1 MTDPLAAYH
10 RRVSEFRLGDR
21 GRGVAEIRSKLTG
34 LGFLDGSSAVLE
46 PDGFDAAL
54 DRAVRGFQQARGL
67 RADGVVGPETYR
79 CLDEAH
85 WRFGDRVLTY
95 TVNRPIVGDDVATL
109 QQRLLELGFD
119 PGRCDGIFGPAT
131 DAALREF
138 QRNVGLTAD
147 GTLGPGTLRA
157 LEQLR
162 RTVTGGS
169 PSEQREEERLR
180 RNGQTLTGR
189 TIVLDPG
196 HGGADEGVS
205 GNGLFESEITYDL
218 ASRIEGRLGAL
229 GVTTYLTRNQEAHPT
244 DAERAQFANDVGAQV
259 FVSLHHDAISNS
271 SASGVAC
278 YFYGSSMPGR
288 ASRSAVGERLAE
300 LIVREV
306 ASRTDLVDC
315 RTHPKSWEL
324 LRLTR
329 MPAVRVEPGYLS
341 SPSDAARLATGEFRD
356 ALAEAV
362 VAALQRLYLPEHLD
376 VPTGQ
381 FRIAAL
387 AG

>member
-1 MTDPLAAYH
+1 VADI
-10 RRVSEFRLGDR
+10 RRGDR
-21 GRGVAEIRSKLTG
+21 GADVAEIRSKLIG
-34 LGFLDGSSAVLE
+34 LGLLDEAPEADL
-46 PDGFDAAL
+46 FDDAT

-67 RADGVVGPETYR
+67 RVDGIVGPETYR

-85 WRFGDRVLTY
+85 WRFGDRVLSF
-95 TVNRPIVGDDVATL
+95 TVNRPFVGDDVAVL

-119 PGRCDGIFGPAT
+119 PGRCDGIFGAGT

-138 QRNVGLTAD
+138 QRNVGLRTD

-169 PSEQREEERLR
+169 PSDRREEERLR
-180 RNGQTLTGR
+180 RSGQTLTGR

-196 HGGADEGVS
+196 HGGDDDGAS
-205 GNGLFESEITYDL
+205 GHGLVEAELTFDL
-218 ASRIEGRLGAL
+218 AARIEGRLGAL
-229 GVTTYLTRNQEAHPT
+229 GVTTYLTRSADTHANET
-244 DAERAQFANDVGAQV
+244 ERARFANDVGAAAV
-259 FVSLHHDAISNS
+259 VSLHHDAVGSPE
-271 SASGVAC
+271 ASGVAC
-278 YFYGSSMPGR
+278 YFYG
-288 ASRSAVGERLAE
+288 ASRPEQSGHSLVGERLAD

-306 ASRTDLVDC
+306 SSRTDLLDC

-329 MPAVRVEPGYLS
+329 MPAVRLEAGYLS
-341 SPSDAARLATGEFRD
+341 SPTDAARLATTEFRD

-376 VPTGQ
+376 IPTGQ
-381 FRIAAL
+381 FRLSAM

>member
-1 MTDPLAAYH
+1 M
-10 RRVSEFRLGDR
+10 GDR
-21 GRGVAEIRSKLTG
+21 GSGVSEIRSKLAG
-34 LGFLDGSSAVLE
+34 LGLLDAAPGE
-46 PDGFDAAL
+46 EFDASL

-67 RADGVVGPETYR
+67 RVDGVVGPETYR

-109 QQRLLELGFD
+109 QQRLLDLGFD

-138 QRNVGLTAD
+138 QRNVGLSAD

-157 LEQLR
+157 LDQLR

-169 PSEQREEERLR
+169 PSERREEERMR
-180 RNGQTLTGR
+180 RSGPSVTGR

-196 HGGADEGVS
+196 HGGPDEGVS
-205 GNGLFESEITYDL
+205 GNGLFESEIAFDL

-229 GVTTYLTRNQEAHPT
+229 GVTTYLTRSADSSPT
-244 DAERAQFANDVGAQV
+244 DAERAAFANDVGAQV
-259 FVSLHHDAISNS
+259 VVSLHHDALKSPA
-271 SASGVAC
+271 ASGVAC
-278 YFYGSSMPGR
+278 FFYGSSSPGR
-288 ASRSAVGERLAE
+288 MSRSVVGERLAD

-315 RTHPKSWEL
+315 RHHPKSWEL
-324 LRLTR
+324 LRLTK
-329 MPAVRVEPGYLS
+329 MPAVRLEAGYVS
-341 SPSDAARLATGEFRD
+341 SPGDAARLANGEFRD

-381 FRIAAL
+381 FRLAAMAEAK

>member
-1 MTDPLAAYH
+1 M
-10 RRVSEFRLGDR
+10 VEIRLGDS
-21 GRGVAEIRSKLTG
+21 GDSVVEIRAKLTG
-34 LGFLDGSSAVLE
+34 LELLADQPGCDV
-46 PDGFDAAL
+46 FDAAT

-67 RADGVVGPETYR
+67 RVDGIVGPETYR

-85 WRFGDRVLTY
+85 WRFGDRVLSY
-95 TVNRPIVGDDVATL
+95 TVNRPFVGDDVAVL

-138 QRNVGLTAD
+138 QRNVGLRSD

-157 LEQLR
+157 LEQLQ

-169 PSEQREEERLR
+169 PSERREEERLR
-180 RNGQTLTGR
+180 RSGQNLTGR

-196 HGGADEGVS
+196 HGGGE
-205 GNGLFESEITYDL
+205 NGLVGHGLNEAELAFDL
-218 ASRIEGRLGAL
+218 ATRIEGRLGAL
-229 GVTTYLTRNQEAHPT
+229 GVTTYLTRSADTNPSEA
-244 DAERAQFANDVGAQV
+244 DRARFANEVGAEV
-259 FVSLHHDAISNS
+259 VVSLHHDAITTGE
-271 SASGVAC
+271 ASGVAC
-278 YFYGSSMPGR
+278 FFYG
-288 ASRSAVGERLAE
+288 AARSGQTGHSVVGGRLAD

-306 ASRTDLVDC
+306 SSRTDLLDC

-329 MPAVRVEPGYLS
+329 MPAVRLEAGYLS
-341 SPSDAARLATGEFRD
+341 SPSDAARLATTEFRD

-376 VPTGQ
+376 IPTGQ
-381 FRIAAL
+381 FRLAAL
-387 AG
+387 AGQP

>member
-1 MTDPLAAYH
+1 MT
-10 RRVSEFRLGDR
+10 EFRLGDR
-21 GRGVAEIRSKLTG
+21 DRSVAEIRSKLAG
-34 LGFLDGSSAVLE
+34 LGF
-46 PDGFDAAL
+46 FDAGLLEADTADAFDADL

-67 RADGVVGPETYR
+67 RVDGVVGPETYR

-95 TVNRPIVGDDVATL
+95 TVNRPIVGDDVAVL

-131 DAALREF
+131 NAALREF

-157 LEQLR
+157 LEQLQ

-169 PSEQREEERLR
+169 PSERREEERLR
-180 RNGQTLTGR
+180 RSGHSLTGR

-196 HGGADEGVS
+196 HGGTDDGVS
-205 GNGLFESEITYDL
+205 GNGLSESEIALDL
-218 ASRIEGRLGAL
+218 AGRIEGRLGAL
-229 GVTTYLTRNQEAHPT
+229 GVTTYLTRSKDTQPN
-244 DAERAQFANDVGAQV
+244 DAERAQFANDVGAQLV
-259 FVSLHHDAISNS
+259 VSLHHDALSS
-271 SASGVAC
+271 ASASGVAC
-278 YFYGSSMPGR
+278 YYYGSSTPGR
-288 ASRSAVGERLAE
+288 TSRSAVGERLAD

-315 RTHPKSWEL
+315 RAHPKSWEL
-324 LRLTR
+324 LRLTK
-329 MPAVRVEPGYLS
+329 MPAVRVEAGYLS

>member
-1 MTDPLAAYH
+1 M
-10 RRVSEFRLGDR
+10 SEFRLGDG
-21 GRGVAEIRSKLTG
+21 GRGVAEIRSKLAG
-34 LGFLDGSSAVLE
+34 LGFLDARLVESA
-46 PDGFDAAL
+46 PDAFDAVL

-67 RADGVVGPETYR
+67 RVDGVVGPETYR

-180 RNGQTLTGR
+180 RSGQTLTGR

-196 HGGADEGVS
+196 HGGTDGGVS
-205 GNGLFESEITYDL
+205 GNGLFESELTFDV

-229 GVTTYLTRNQEAHPT
+229 GVTAHLTRSPEAHPT

-259 FVSLHHDAISNS
+259 FVSLHHDAISS
-271 SASGVAC
+271 PSASGVAC
-278 YFYGSSMPGR
+278 YFYSSSMPGR
-288 ASRSAVGERLAE
+288 ASRSAVGERLAD

-329 MPAVRVEPGYLS
+329 MPAVRLEAGYLS

-362 VAALQRLYLPEHLD
+362 VAGLQRLYLPEHLD

>member
-1 MTDPLAAYH
+1 MT
-10 RRVSEFRLGDR
+10 EFRLGDR
-21 GRGVAEIRSKLTG
+21 GGGVAEIRSKLTG
-34 LGFLDGSSAVLE
+34 LGLLDAAAAGDGVG
-46 PDGFDAAL
+46 PDVDVFDDAL
-54 DRAVRGFQQARGL
+54 DRAVRGFQQTRGL
-67 RADGVVGPETYR
+67 RVDGVVGPETYR

-138 QRNVGLTAD
+138 QRNVGLRAD

-169 PSEQREEERLR
+169 PSDRREEERLR
-180 RNGQTLTGR
+180 RSGQTLTGR

-196 HGGADEGVS
+196 HGGPDEGVS
-205 GNGLFESEITYDL
+205 GNGLFESEIAFDL
-218 ASRIEGRLGAL
+218 ALRIEGRLGAL
-229 GVTTYLTRNQEAHPT
+229 GVTTYLTRNA
-244 DAERAQFANDVGAQV
+244 DAAPDDTQRARFANDVGAHV
-259 FVSLHHDAISNS
+259 VVSLHHDAVKSAQ
-271 SASGVAC
+271 ASGVAC
-278 YFYGSSMPGR
+278 YFYGSSMPG
-288 ASRSAVGERLAE
+288 ASRSAVGERLAD

-315 RTHPKSWEL
+315 RAHPKSWEL

-329 MPAVRVEPGYLS
+329 MPAVRLEAGYVS

-381 FRIAAL
+381 FRMPAL

>member
-1 MTDPLAAYH
+1 M
-10 RRVSEFRLGDR
+10 GDR
-21 GRGVAEIRSKLTG
+21 GSGVAEIRSKLAG
-34 LGFLDGSSAVLE
+34 LGWLDATGDEVDSLSDA
-46 PDGFDAAL
+46 FDAAL

-67 RADGVVGPETYR
+67 RVDGVVGPETYR

-95 TVNRPIVGDDVATL
+95 TVNRPIVGDDVETL

-138 QRNVGLTAD
+138 QRNVGLSAD

-157 LEQLR
+157 LDQLR

-169 PSEQREEERLR
+169 PSERREEERLR
-180 RNGQTLTGR
+180 RSGQTLTGR

-196 HGGADEGVS
+196 HGGDDEGVS
-205 GNGLFESEITYDL
+205 GNGLLEAELTFDL

-229 GVTTYLTRNQEAHPT
+229 GVTTSLTRSADANPS
-244 DAERAQFANDVGAQV
+244 DAERAAFANDVGAQAV
-259 FVSLHHDAISNS
+259 VSLHHDALHSPA
-271 SASGVAC
+271 ASGVAC
-278 YFYGSSMPGR
+278 YFYGSSTPGR
-288 ASRSAVGERLAE
+288 AGRSAVGERLAD

-306 ASRTDLVDC
+306 VSRTDLLDC
-315 RTHPKSWEL
+315 RSHPKSWEL

-329 MPAVRVEPGYLS
+329 MPAVRLEAGYVS
-341 SPSDAARLATGEFRD
+341 SPSDAARLANSEFRD

-381 FRIAAL
+381 FRLAAL

>member
-1 MTDPLAAYH
+1 MT
-10 RRVSEFRLGDR
+10 EFRLGDR
-21 GRGVAEIRSKLTG
+21 GRGVAEIRSKLAG
-34 LGFLDGSSAVLE
+34 LGFLDAALLATA
-46 PDGFDAAL
+46 DKDAFDAEL
-54 DRAVRGFQQARGL
+54 DRAVRGFQQTRGL
-67 RADGVVGPETYR
+67 RVDGVVGQETYR

-95 TVNRPIVGDDVATL
+95 TVNRPIVGDDVAVL

-169 PSEQREEERLR
+169 PSERREEERLR
-180 RNGQTLTGR
+180 RSGQTLTGR

-196 HGGADEGVS
+196 HGGADDGVT
-205 GNGLFESEITYDL
+205 GNGLRESDL
-218 ASRIEGRLGAL
+218 AIDLAARIEGRLGPL
-229 GVTTYLTRNQEAHPT
+229 GVTTYLTRSDNTGPSE
-244 DAERAQFANDVGAQV
+244 AERAQFANDVGAQV
-259 FVSLHHDAISNS
+259 VVSLHHDAIDSPR
-271 SASGVAC
+271 ASGVAC
-278 YFYGSSMPGR
+278 YFYGSAMPGR
-288 ASRSAVGERLAE
+288 PSRSAVGERLAD

-315 RTHPKSWEL
+315 RAHPKSWEL

-329 MPAVRVEPGYLS
+329 MPAVRLEAGYLS

>member
-1 MTDPLAAYH
+1 MT
-10 RRVSEFRLGDR
+10 EFRLGDC
-21 GRGVAEIRSKLTG
+21 GSGVAEIRSKLARLGLLDTATG
-34 LGFLDGSSAVLE
+34 E
-46 PDGFDAAL
+46 EFDANL
-54 DRAVRGFQQARGL
+54 DRAVRGFQQTRGL
-67 RADGVVGPETYR
+67 RVDGVVGAETYR

-109 QQRLLELGFD
+109 QQRLLDLGFD

-138 QRNVGLTAD
+138 QRNVGLRAD

-169 PSEQREEERLR
+169 PSERREEEWLR
-180 RNGQTLTGR
+180 RGGQTLTGR

-196 HGGADEGVS
+196 HGGADRGV
-205 GNGLFESEITYDL
+205 GGHGLFEAELALDL

-229 GVTTYLTRNQEAHPT
+229 GVTTYVTRNADHNPS
-244 DAERAQFANDVGAQV
+244 DADRAGFANDVGAQAV
-259 FVSLHHDAISNS
+259 VSLHHDALNS
-271 SASGVAC
+271 PQASGVAC

-288 ASRSAVGERLAE
+288 ATRSAAGERLAD

-315 RTHPKSWEL
+315 RAHPKSWEL

-329 MPAVRVEPGYLS
+329 MPAVRLEAGYLS
-341 SPSDAARLATGEFRD
+341 SPSDAARLATAEFRD

-381 FRIAAL
+381 FRLAAL
-387 AG
+387 AAS

>member
-1 MTDPLAAYH
+1 MT
-10 RRVSEFRLGDR
+10 EFRLGDR
-21 GRGVAEIRSKLTG
+21 GSGVAEIRSKLVG
-34 LGFLDGSSAVLE
+34 LGFLDGALRDARSE
-46 PDGFDAAL
+46 EFDHHL

-67 RADGVVGPETYR
+67 RVDGIVGAETYR

-138 QRNVGLTAD
+138 QRNVGLRAD

-157 LEQLR
+157 LEQLQ

-169 PSEQREEERLR
+169 PSERREEERLR
-180 RNGQTLTGR
+180 RSGQTLTGR

-196 HGGADEGVS
+196 HGGADEGLK
-205 GNGLFESEITYDL
+205 GNGLSESEITLDL

-229 GVTTYLTRNQEAHPT
+229 GVTTYITRSAESNPT
-244 DAERAQFANDVGAQV
+244 EAERAGFANDVGAQV
-259 FVSLHHDAISNS
+259 VVSLHHDAISS
-271 SASGVAC
+271 PHASGVAC
-278 YFYGSSMPGR
+278 YFYGSAMPGR
-288 ASRSAVGERLAE
+288 AARSAVGQRLAD
-300 LIVREV
+300 LIVRE
-306 ASRTDLVDC
+306 ATSRTDLVDC
-315 RTHPKSWEL
+315 RSHPKSWEL

-329 MPAVRVEPGYLS
+329 MPAVRLEAGYLS
-341 SPSDAARLATGEFRD
+341 SASDAARLATSEFRD

>member
-1 MTDPLAAYH
+1 M
-10 RRVSEFRLGDR
+10 GDR
-21 GRGVAEIRSKLTG
+21 GSGVAEIRAKLAG
-34 LGFLDGSSAVLE
+34 LGLIDASSDEVLDSV
-46 PDGFDAAL
+46 PDAFDATL

-67 RADGVVGPETYR
+67 RVDGVVGPETYR

-95 TVNRPIVGDDVATL
+95 TVNRPTVGDDVATL

-138 QRNVGLTAD
+138 QRNVGLSAD

-169 PSEQREEERLR
+169 PSERREEERLR
-180 RNGQTLTGR
+180 RGGQTLTGR

-196 HGGADEGVS
+196 HGGSDAGVT
-205 GNGLFESEITYDL
+205 GNGLFESEITLDL
-218 ASRIEGRLGAL
+218 ARRIEGRLGAL
-229 GVTTYLTRNQEAHPT
+229 GVTTYLTRSAEANPT
-244 DAERAQFANDVGAQV
+244 EAERASFANDVGAQAV
-259 FVSLHHDAISNS
+259 VSLHHDALKS
-271 SASGVAC
+271 SAASGVAC
-278 YFYGSSMPGR
+278 YFYGSSTTGR
-288 ASRSAVGERLAE
+288 VSRSAVGERLAD

-306 ASRTDLVDC
+306 ASRTDLIDC
-315 RTHPKSWEL
+315 RVHPKSWEL

-329 MPAVRVEPGYLS
+329 MPAVRLEAGYVS
-341 SPSDAARLATGEFRD
+341 SPSDAARLANGEFRD

>member
-1 MTDPLAAYH
+1 M
-10 RRVSEFRLGDR
+10 VEIRLGDS
-21 GRGVAEIRSKLTG
+21 GDSVVEIRAKLTG
-34 LGFLDGSSAVLE
+34 LELLADQPGCDV
-46 PDGFDAAL
+46 FDDAT

-67 RADGVVGPETYR
+67 RVDGIVGPETYR

-85 WRFGDRVLTY
+85 WRFGDRVLSY
-95 TVNRPIVGDDVATL
+95 TVNRPFVGDDVAVL

-138 QRNVGLTAD
+138 QRNVGLRSD

-157 LEQLR
+157 LEQLQ

-169 PSEQREEERLR
+169 PSERREEERLR
-180 RNGQTLTGR
+180 RSGQNLTGR

-196 HGGADEGVS
+196 HGGGE
-205 GNGLFESEITYDL
+205 NGLVGHGLNEAELAFDL
-218 ASRIEGRLGAL
+218 ATRIEGRLGAL
-229 GVTTYLTRNQEAHPT
+229 GVTTYLTRSADTNPSEA
-244 DAERAQFANDVGAQV
+244 DRARFANEVGAEV
-259 FVSLHHDAISNS
+259 VVSLHHDAITTGE
-271 SASGVAC
+271 ASGVAC
-278 YFYGSSMPGR
+278 FFYG
-288 ASRSAVGERLAE
+288 AARSGQTGHSVVGGRLAD

-306 ASRTDLVDC
+306 SSRTDLLDC

-329 MPAVRVEPGYLS
+329 MPAVRLEAGYLS
-341 SPSDAARLATGEFRD
+341 SPSDAARLATTEFRD

-376 VPTGQ
+376 IPTGQ
-381 FRIAAL
+381 FRLAAL
-387 AG
+387 AGQP

>member
-1 MTDPLAAYH
+1 M
-10 RRVSEFRLGDR
+10 GDR
-21 GRGVAEIRSKLTG
+21 GSGVAEIRAKLAG
-34 LGFLDGSSAVLE
+34 LGLLE
-46 PDGFDAAL
+46 AAAGEEFDHTL

-67 RADGVVGPETYR
+67 RIDGVVGPETYR

-95 TVNRPIVGDDVATL
+95 TVNRPIVGDDVAAL

-131 DAALREF
+131 DGALREF
-138 QRNVGLTAD
+138 QRNFGLSPD

-169 PSEQREEERLR
+169 PSDRREEEQLR
-180 RNGQTLTGR
+180 RGGQTLTGR

-196 HGGADEGVS
+196 HGGSDDGVT
-205 GNGLFESEITYDL
+205 GNGLLESEITFDL

-229 GVTTYLTRNQEAHPT
+229 GVTTYLTRSADANPT
-244 DAERAQFANDVGAQV
+244 DAERASFANDVGAQAV
-259 FVSLHHDAISNS
+259 VSLHHDAL
-271 SASGVAC
+271 ASPTAGGVAC
-278 YFYGSSMPGR
+278 FFYGSSTPGR
-288 ASRSAVGERLAE
+288 AAGSAVGERLAE

-315 RTHPKSWEL
+315 RAHPKTWEL

-329 MPAVRVEPGYLS
+329 MPAVRLEAGYVS
-341 SPSDAARLATGEFRD
+341 SPSDAARLANSEFRD

-362 VAALQRLYLPEHLD
+362 VAALQRLYLPDHLD

-387 AG
+387 TG

>member
-1 MTDPLAAYH
+1 MT
-10 RRVSEFRLGDR
+10 EFRLGDR
-21 GRGVAEIRSKLTG
+21 GGGVSEIRSKLASLG
-34 LGFLDGSSAVLE
+34 LLDSAGSDE
-46 PDGFDAAL
+46 FDESV
-54 DRAVRGFQQARGL
+54 DQAVRGFQQTRGL
-67 RADGVVGPETYR
+67 RVDGVVGPETYR

-138 QRNVGLTAD
+138 QRNVGLSAD

-169 PSEQREEERLR
+169 PSDRREEERLR
-180 RNGQTLTGR
+180 RSGHTLTGR

-196 HGGADEGVS
+196 HGGPDPGVT
-205 GNGLFESEITYDL
+205 GNGLSEAELSLDL
-218 ASRIEGRLGAL
+218 AWRIEGRLGAL
-229 GVTTYLTRNQEAHPT
+229 GVTTYLTRSADNSPT
-244 DAERAQFANDVGAQV
+244 DEARARFANDVGAHV
-259 FVSLHHDAISNS
+259 VVSLHHDAISS
-271 SASGVAC
+271 PSAGGVAC
-278 YFYGSSMPGR
+278 FFYGSATPGR
-288 ASRSAVGERLAE
+288 VSRSAVGQRLAD

-315 RTHPKSWEL
+315 RSHPKSWEL

-329 MPAVRVEPGYLS
+329 MPAVRLEAGYLS
-341 SPSDAARLATGEFRD
+341 SPSDSARLASGEFRD

-381 FRIAAL
+381 FRIAAM